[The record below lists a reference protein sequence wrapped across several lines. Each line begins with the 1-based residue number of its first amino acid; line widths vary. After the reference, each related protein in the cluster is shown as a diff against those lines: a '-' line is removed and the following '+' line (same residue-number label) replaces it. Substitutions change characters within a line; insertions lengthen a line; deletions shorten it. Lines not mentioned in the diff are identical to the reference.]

1 MAVAF
6 AMLLFVAF
14 VNLVLYQYGK
24 GAVRSAL
31 DEGARAASAA
41 EAPLDRCTAKADEV
55 LGSLLSGSMG
65 DQVVVTCEVS
75 GGLVVAR
82 ATGVF
87 PRFSFLVPDFTL
99 DETAAAV
106 KEQLP

>member
-1 MAVAF
+1 MSVAF

-31 DEGARAASAA
+31 DEGVRAASAA
-41 EAPLDRCTAKADEV
+41 EAPLSRCTAKADEV

-65 DQVVVTCEVS
+65 DQVSISCGVS
-75 GGLVVAR
+75 GGLVVAQ

-87 PRFSFLVPDFTL
+87 PRFSFFIPDFVV
-99 DETAAAV
+99 DETAVAV
-106 KEQLP
+106 REQLP